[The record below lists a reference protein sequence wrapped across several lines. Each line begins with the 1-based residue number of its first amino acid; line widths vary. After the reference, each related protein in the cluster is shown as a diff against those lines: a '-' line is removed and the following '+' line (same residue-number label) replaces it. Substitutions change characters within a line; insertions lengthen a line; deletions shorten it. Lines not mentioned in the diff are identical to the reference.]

1 MNSVIASL
9 SALIAI
15 CGGAFFGAW
24 LARRLPEQHLT
35 GETGTAVSVAM
46 AVVGTL
52 AALVLGL
59 MVNSANASF
68 SARGAALESLA
79 NSVIKLNRTLIA
91 FGPATAD
98 IRRDL
103 DAYARAKAREQAQG
117 GDTVGIDTLH
127 RLEAIGD
134 AVLRLT
140 PQTPR
145 EQHLQERAW
154 RMIEGI
160 SDARWLLAEKTHV
173 ALPTP
178 FLFLL
183 VGWLTLLF
191 ASFGLFAPKNA
202 TVFAFLLL
210 GATAISGCIFIILEL
225 GSPTHGLIRPSVE
238 PLLDVIEELK
248 LTLDQTAARGH
259 AALPGVQ

>member
-1 MNSVIASL
+1 MNSVLASL

-15 CGGAFFGAW
+15 CGGAFFGSW

-68 SARGAALESLA
+68 SARTTAIESLA
-79 NSVIKLNRTLIA
+79 TSIIKLNRILISL
-91 FGPATAD
+91 GPEAAD
-98 IRRDL
+98 IRSAL
-103 DAYARAKAREQAQG
+103 DGYARAKVEEQE
-117 GDTVGIDTLH
+117 DPDDGIGLDSLH

-154 RMIEGI
+154 QLVESI
-160 SDARWLLAEKTHV
+160 SDARWLLAERTHV

-183 VGWLTLLF
+183 VAWLTLLF

-225 GSPTHGLIRPSVE
+225 GSPTHGFIRPSVE
-238 PLLDVIEELK
+238 PLLDVIDELK
-248 LTLDQTAARGH
+248 LTLDQTAAQWH
-259 AALPGVQ
+259 AALPDVQ